1 MSAGTVGDE
10 RPDGTDGD
18 AVERFADA
26 LAPDEEVRCSW
37 TAAQARWANERGN
50 RSSPSTF
57 AATDRRLLFS
67 TDGATTSVGWD
78 HVRAVEVDAGRNAD
92 LSTPLLVCGG
102 LGLLVGLAVVTD
114 DAVNGAGLIAL
125 SVALLVGGGIAGGSS
140 EGATVTVVID
150 NERQR
155 LTFSADEEV
164 AATLAR
170 LADGS
175 RPPARE
181 A

>member
-10 RPDGTDGD
+10 RREGSDGD

-26 LAPDEEVRCSW
+26 LSPDEEVRCSW
-37 TAAQARWANERGN
+37 TASGARWANERGN
-50 RSSPSTF
+50 RASPSAF

-67 TDGATTSVGWD
+67 TGETTTSVGWD
-78 HVRAVEVDAGRNAD
+78 HVRAVEVDAGRSAD
-92 LSTPLLVCGG
+92 LSKPLLTCGG

-114 DAVNGAGLIAL
+114 DAVNGAGLILL
-125 SVALLVGGGIAGGSS
+125 SVALLVGGSVAGDSS
-140 EGATVTVVID
+140 EEATITVVID

-164 AATLAR
+164 GETLDR
-170 LADGS
+170 LAGES
-175 RPPARE
+175 
-181 A
+181 